1 MFDEDVS
8 EDIEVRFK
16 KKNLNMLDEGKLMNT
31 RIRKLSP
38 NETMVLTGLNV
49 DEIERINRV
58 GLSDAQVYK
67 LMGNAV
73 VVDVVEKVFESV
85 LYAYFKQVA

>member
-1 MFDEDVS
+1 
-8 EDIEVRFK
+8 
-16 KKNLNMLDEGKLMNT
+16 MNT